1 MRMLMSSGSRATN
14 FEVRRAKVWIR
25 RYNSAMGVTAG
36 ERRIVTVLVADVVG
50 STPIAERLGPERS
63 KHLFDEVIR
72 LMRQEVERL
81 GGTVLQLTGDG
92 MLALFGAPTAHEDDA
107 ERAVRAALAIHEA
120 LERYDADVGAAYGI
134 ELAARVAVNTGT
146 VVVLEGDEPPEQ
158 RYNALGDTVNVA
170 ARLEG
175 AAQRGHV
182 CVGEATAR
190 QLGDTFELDPLG
202 GLKLKGKSVPVNAFL
217 VRGVREVERSKP
229 PAPLVGRKRELQEL
243 AEVFDTLVDG
253 GGAVV
258 SVTGEPGIGKSRL
271 LAELRSL
278 YGDRV
283 RFLEGRAVAEAEGTP
298 YWPVRGLI
306 RDWLGLGI
314 SDPEARV
321 RLELRAALS
330 GSLGVDADAAYPFL
344 AALLGLP
351 VEGEAAQQLRDL
363 SRDSV
368 QRQAV
373 EWFVGLVR
381 GLARRRPVCLVLE
394 DLHWADEATLAL
406 LGELLPAVDD
416 DAIAV
421 VLVHRSDPDHAA
433 WHLVDEARRRYRH
446 RFGELDLAPLQP
458 QAARELAE
466 IEAGA
471 ALPSSVGEL
480 LVQRSGG
487 NPFFLEEALRD
498 LLERGALRRHDG
510 QVSLVTG
517 LHGLSIP
524 AVVQEALQARLGRLG
539 RATREVLAAAS
550 VAGVSFDLPLLER
563 VLGREQ
569 LSSALAELQRL
580 DLVVEERRQPVRE
593 YRFRH
598 GLVQEVTYASLVDSQ
613 RARLHGRIGEALEE
627 IHRDSL
633 EEVYGALARHFSEAD
648 EPRRAADYLLKAG
661 DAARMVYADDEAL
674 EHYRRALEFLDRLED
689 HESAREALFKI
700 GLTHH
705 LAFDFGRA
713 QRAYANAFSRPT
725 ERRESAA
732 PSERIETAHWPVR
745 DLAPSHAQQGSD
757 SELIDLLFRGLV
769 RLGRDLNVVPDVAD
783 TFEVSADGQA
793 YRFRI
798 RTDSRWSDGEPV
810 TAHDFVA
817 TWETVRY
824 ERTPYSFLL
833 DELEAAAADDRTLDV
848 RLREPR
854 NYLLYVLA
862 GTHLFPW
869 PRHKLQELGDNWRQ
883 PQNIVGNG
891 PFTIAEVDDEHLI
904 LVVNPFW
911 TGPRGNVG
919 EIHVALSTNVSALVD
934 QWGRGDFDVLAV
946 TRPLEP
952 SDAWRAE
959 LVTSLEMDYL
969 AFNAS
974 VPPFDDGAV
983 RRAFAHG
990 LDRDALMAA
999 AGDDLDQPAGRG
1011 GAIPPALLGHSH
1023 RVTPEFD
1030 AELAQRLLAAAG
1042 YPDGR
1047 GLPVIRVVI
1056 PSPSGEYRHRVEC
1069 LAAELAAQWSRLGAR
1084 LDTMLA
1090 PGMEWLDAVTAG
1102 ANVWMQGWQADY
1114 PDPDGFLRTILRV
1127 TPWLYR
1133 DERLERLLERA
1144 RSLRDQNERI
1154 RLYQEFE
1161 RRWLGEEAALVPLAY
1176 DRWLLLRRP
1185 WIEGLWGAPLPRGML
1200 DDVVVQ
1206 PELKP

>member
-1 MRMLMSSGSRATN
+1 
-14 FEVRRAKVWIR
+14 
-25 RYNSAMGVTAG
+25 MGVTAG
-36 ERRIVTVLVADVVG
+36 ERRIVSVLVADVVG

-63 KHLFDEVIR
+63 KYLFDEVIR

-92 MLALFGAPTAHEDDA
+92 MFALFGAPTAHEDDA

-120 LERYDADVGAAYGI
+120 LERYDAEVGAAYGI
-134 ELAARVAVNTGT
+134 ELAARVAVNTGP
-146 VVVLEGDEPPEQ
+146 VVVPEDDAPPEL

-175 AAQRGHV
+175 AAQRGRV

-190 QLGDTFELDPLG
+190 QVGDLFELDPLG
-202 GLKLKGKSVPVNAFL
+202 RLELKGKSVPVKAFL
-217 VRGVREVERSKP
+217 VRGVRKVERSEP
-229 PAPLVGRKRELQEL
+229 AAPLVGRERELNGVAAVL
-243 AEVFDTLVDG
+243 DTLVDG

-271 LAELRSL
+271 LAEARSR

-298 YWPVRGLI
+298 YWPIRGVI

-321 RLELRAALS
+321 RLELRAALA
-330 GSLGVDADAAYPFL
+330 GSLGDEADAAYPFL
-344 AALLGLP
+344 ATLLGLP
-351 VEGEAAQQLRDL
+351 VEGEAAQRLRDL

-373 EWFVGLVR
+373 EWFVALAR
-381 GLARRRPVCLVLE
+381 RLARRRPVCLVLE

-406 LGELLPAVDD
+406 LRELLPAVDD
-416 DAIAV
+416 DAVAV

-433 WHLVDEARRRYRH
+433 WHLVDWARRRYRH
-446 RFGELDLAPLQP
+446 RFRELDLAPLHP
-458 QAARELAE
+458 DAARELAE

-471 ALPSSVGEL
+471 ALPALVGEV

-498 LLERGALRRHDG
+498 LVERGALRRDDG
-510 QVSLVTG
+510 QMSLVTG
-517 LHGLSIP
+517 IDGLSIP
-524 AVVQEALQARLGRLG
+524 AVVQEALQARLDRLG
-539 RATREVLAAAS
+539 RATREVLATAS
-550 VAGVSFDLPLLER
+550 VAGVSFALPLLER

-580 DLVVEERRQPVRE
+580 DLVAEERRQPVRE

-598 GLVQEVTYASLVDSQ
+598 GLVQEVAYASLVESR
-613 RARLHGRIGEALEE
+613 RARLHRRIGEALEE

-633 EEVYGALARHFSEAD
+633 EEIYGVLGRHFSEAD

-661 DAARMVYADDEAL
+661 DAARMVYADEEAV
-674 EHYRRALEFLDRLED
+674 EHYRRALEFLDRLKD
-689 HESAREALFKI
+689 HERARETLFKV
-700 GLTHH
+700 GLAHH

-713 QRAYANAFSRPT
+713 QRAYEDAFSRPA
-725 ERRESAA
+725 ESRDRPA

-745 DLAPSHAQQGSD
+745 DFAPSHAQQASD
-757 SELIDLLFRGLV
+757 AELVDLLFRGLV
-769 RLGRDLNVVPDVAD
+769 RLTRDLNVVPDVAN

-798 RTDSRWSDGEPV
+798 RADSRWSDGEPV

-817 TWETVRY
+817 TWEAVRHQ
-824 ERTPYSFLL
+824 RTPYSFLL

-862 GTHLFPW
+862 ATHLFPW
-869 PRHKLQELGDNWRQ
+869 PRHKLEELGDIWRH
-883 PQNIVGNG
+883 PENIIGNG
-891 PFTIAEVDDEHLI
+891 PFRIAEVDDQHL
-904 LVVNPFW
+904 LLAANQFW
-911 TGPRGNVG
+911 LGPRGNVG
-919 EIHVALSTNVSALVD
+919 EIHIAISTDVAGLVD
-934 QWGRGDFDVLAV
+934 QWRRGKFDVLSV
-946 TRPLEP
+946 SRPLEP

-959 LVTSLEMDYL
+959 LVTSLDIDYL

-974 VPPFDDGAV
+974 VRPFDDGVV

-990 LDRDALMAA
+990 LDRDALVAA
-999 AGDDLDQPAGRG
+999 LGDALDQPAGRG

-1042 YPDGR
+1042 YPNGR
-1047 GLPVIRVVI
+1047 GLPEIRVVI
-1056 PSPSGEYRHRVEC
+1056 PAPSGEYRHRVER
-1069 LAAELAAQWSRLGAR
+1069 LAAELAAQWSQLGAR
-1084 LDTMLA
+1084 VDTVLL
-1090 PGMEWLDAVTAG
+1090 PHHEWLNGVAEG
-1102 ANVWMQGWQADY
+1102 ANVWTQGWQADY

-1133 DERLERLLERA
+1133 DDQLERLLERA

-1161 RRWLGEEAALVPLAY
+1161 RRWLGEEAALLPLAY

-1185 WIEGLWGAPLPRGML
+1185 WIAGLWGAPLVRGML
-1200 DDVVVQ
+1200 DEVVVQ